1 MSGLPLAKLRGR
13 PPARREPTRDVT
25 AAIAESCCHEPVR
38 IVSTGPVARA
48 HVRRTLGGAEKPL
61 LSRGRRAR
69 RGGVRVCRGMRARR
83 RYRCRAS
90 QTERH
95 NTDAAFGSSAARHIS
110 VRPRIVPRGLRR
122 SPSGFGPPA
131 ADARIAP
138 FTPSLLPRRRAS
150 GVIPSVSTFADNE
163 GSCPARQREKA
174 RHDGSPARPGLA
186 ATASGGSRVPEK
198 RRGRRWAPP
207 SLGLVVR
214 WTVRAVPCLRPHH
227 GTHGDGGHFTAAP
240 DTMVMF
246 FPEMTSP
253 FTLTTESFTSRSGA
267 RMVPSI

>member
-1 MSGLPLAKLRGR
+1 MTGLPLATLRGR
-13 PPARREPTRDVT
+13 PPARREPTRDMT

-69 RGGVRVCRGMRARR
+69 RGGVRVG
-83 RYRCRAS
+83 YRCRAS
-90 QTERH
+90 QAERR
-95 NTDAAFGSSAARHIS
+95 NTGAAFGCSAARHIR

-122 SPSGFGPPA
+122 SSSGFGPPA

-186 ATASGGSRVPEK
+186 QQRAGLARLRKTK
-198 RRGRRWAPP
+198 GRR
-207 SLGLVVR
+207 
-214 WTVRAVPCLRPHH
+214 
-227 GTHGDGGHFTAAP
+227 
-240 DTMVMF
+240 
-246 FPEMTSP
+246 
-253 FTLTTESFTSRSGA
+253 
-267 RMVPSI
+267 